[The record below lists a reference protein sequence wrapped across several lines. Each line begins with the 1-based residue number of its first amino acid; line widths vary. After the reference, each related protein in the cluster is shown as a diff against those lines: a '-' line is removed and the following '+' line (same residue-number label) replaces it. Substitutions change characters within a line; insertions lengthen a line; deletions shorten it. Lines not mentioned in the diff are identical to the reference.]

1 MNPAVALLGGMLV
14 LLACI
19 TFGMVRTRRDAKVRR
34 QLTTRLAGLHIP
46 ADPKDAD
53 QLSATWQSRLA
64 QRMPHAARVRV
75 ARADIE
81 VTIPQIIIPALGLA
95 VIDVV
100 LLELYHPL
108 FAVAA
113 TAMSLVMPVVLL
125 QFIAAR
131 RLNSFIEA
139 LPPLF
144 DQVKHLLLAG
154 NSLQQ
159 ALTKSIDASTGPVA
173 RYLQPV
179 SRRVQNGAPVADS
192 ILWLADRLDC
202 PELFIFGTGVHTNA
216 RYGGRMASMLAN
228 LAQIV
233 RDGLRVRREL
243 RSATAET
250 RLSALVLSLLP
261 VGVAGIIAIMNPSY
275 MSFFI
280 DTPQGQHMA
289 IFAVGLQITGM
300 LIMRR
305 ILRLDF

>member
-1 MNPAVALLGGMLV
+1 MNPAFALLGGMLV

-19 TFGMVRTRRDAKVRR
+19 TVGMIRTRRDARLDR
-34 QLTTRLAGLHIP
+34 LLTARLAGLRLP
-46 ADPKDAD
+46 ADPLTTD
-53 QLSATWQSRLA
+53 QLSATWQARLA
-64 QRMPHAARVRV
+64 LRMPHAVRIRL

-81 VTIPQIIIPALGLA
+81 VTMPQIIIPALGLA
-95 VIDVV
+95 VIDVI

-113 TAMSLVMPVVLL
+113 TAMALLVPILL
-125 QFIAAR
+125 VQLTAAR
-131 RLNSFIEA
+131 RLSSFIEA
-139 LPPLF
+139 LPSLF

-159 ALTKSIDASTGPVA
+159 ALTRSIDASLGPVA

-202 PELFIFGTGVHTNA
+202 PELFIFGTGVQTNA
-216 RYGGRMASMLAN
+216 CYGGRMANMLAN
-228 LAQIV
+228 LSQIV
-233 RDGLRVRREL
+233 RDGLRVNREL
-243 RSATAET
+243 KSATAET

-261 VGVAGIIAIMNPSY
+261 VCVAGIIAIMNPSY

-280 DTPQGQHMA
+280 DTTQGQQMA
-289 IFAVGLQITGM
+289 IFAVGLQLAGM
-300 LIMRR
+300 LVMRR